1 MSISHFLSFPLAS
14 VNTYFGSNVV
24 SPSTGILLSNTMDD
38 FSSPGRPNY
47 FGLQPSTANYIHA
60 NKKPLSSMSPTLVFA
75 KEEEEDNGADDN
87 DNDWGD
93 LVLVLGAR

>member
-1 MSISHFLSFPLAS
+1 
-14 VNTYFGSNVV
+14 
-24 SPSTGILLSNTMDD
+24 MDD

-47 FGLQPSTANYIHA
+47 FGLQPSMANYIHA

-75 KEEEEDNGADDN
+75 KEEEQDKNDAD